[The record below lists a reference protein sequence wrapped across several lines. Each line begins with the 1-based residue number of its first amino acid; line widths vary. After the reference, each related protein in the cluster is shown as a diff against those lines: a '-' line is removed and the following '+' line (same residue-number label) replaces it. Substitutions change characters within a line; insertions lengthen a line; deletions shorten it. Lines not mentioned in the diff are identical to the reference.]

1 MFQLAEVIHHFGLSR
16 EKLVLLAM
24 LTGSDYTDGVEGVGP
39 VTALEILAEFPGDG
53 LEPLVQLKAWWNRV
67 HQVTMF
73 VECKCVFKRSMLLCV
88 HQGQKDPGSASKK
101 FKYF

>member
-1 MFQLAEVIHHFGLSR
+1 MEMFQLAEVIQHFGLSR

-53 LEPLVQLKAWWNRV
+53 LEPLIQLKAWWNRV

-73 VECKCVFKRSMLLCV
+73 VEW
-88 HQGQKDPGSASKK
+88 
-101 FKYF
+101 